1 MILFSE
7 LNWNIFD
14 GMKLTSEELSCRD
27 LGLMLKTQDLFVLV
41 CGLSNDAVSTSGSI
55 VPRSRMSNEWQDQEG
70 CGKMQSLPN
79 LRYCSGSFLEGSE
92 KIRENPQYPNQ
103 DLNWACPRY
112 QSEVLLLGPVDL
124 VKFSVSGT
132 VEFRT
137 TVVSEVAVPSPLV
150 LAMSEDYNIDIAA
163 NQTVYK

>member
-1 MILFSE
+1 
-7 LNWNIFD
+7 
-14 GMKLTSEELSCRD
+14 
-27 LGLMLKTQDLFVLV
+27 
-41 CGLSNDAVSTSGSI
+41 
-55 VPRSRMSNEWQDQEG
+55 
-70 CGKMQSLPN
+70 
-79 LRYCSGSFLEGSE
+79 
-92 KIRENPQYPNQ
+92 
-103 DLNWACPRY
+103 
-112 QSEVLLLGPVDL
+112 VLLLGPVDL